1 MLFKDI
7 IFYFL
12 LKYIYFFFFFIKFI
26 NFIILKLI
34 CQMILQYK

>member
-12 LKYIYFFFFFIKFI
+12 LKYIYFFLNFIKFI